1 MIVFAVVIAA
11 LIFIMNLSVHVETKL
26 IENSFSLLVRLGK
39 MKIFKAPVLGK
50 ERSEKQ
56 NKKEEKEK
64 TKPDTKD
71 QKRDAGDIVL
81 YLSSLKGIL
90 NDLKG
95 LMRYTKKKI
104 ICDRLILSL
113 EFGKEDAAQTG
124 ILYGIIWAG
133 IGNIFALL
141 QSFIVI
147 KRHRITV
154 TPIYNQEKLAVTYE
168 GDFKMKIHNLTVI
181 GIKSLA
187 VFLKYLKRVSKQKR
201 QENKK

>member
-168 GDFKMKIHNLTVI
+168 GDFKMKIHHLTVI
-181 GIKSLA
+181 GFKSLA